1 MDQNRTPLLDAVAE
15 YAAGEPAYFKIPA
28 HRFER
33 GISPRWRKWTGDGI
47 FRFDLTEAE
56 GLDDLHG
63 AQGVIRQAQELAAD
77 LYGAR
82 KTYFL
87 VNGTTCGNEAMILA
101 ACREGEKILV
111 PRNAH
116 KSVLMGLILSGAHP
130 VYLMPPRQEESGLF
144 GGITPRQVEE
154 GFRQHPDCR
163 SVFLVSPTY
172 YGILSDIR
180 GIARVCHEH
189 DALLLVD
196 EAHGAHLYFGGG
208 LPRGAISEGAD
219 LCVQST
225 HKVAGSLTQS
235 SMLHV
240 GSDRVDPGR
249 LESCLHMVQSTS
261 PSYLL
266 MVSLDAARY
275 ELARNGTGM
284 MERAC
289 RMAQKARR
297 AICRIPGMHCW
308 GEEILGDAV
317 PALDPTRL
325 VITARQLG
333 ISGYQLADLLYE
345 EYQVGMELAD
355 DSRVVAVVTWANTG
369 EEMNRLTAALED
381 ISRRYRDSVR
391 GALSD
396 AQPHPTL
403 PPYVLSPRKAFFA
416 PKKSIPWREA
426 VGKIA
431 GESLIPYPPGIPLVY
446 PGERISPEIW
456 EYMERYRSA
465 GLHFH
470 GPADRN
476 LSEFQIIPEEI
487 L

>member
-1 MDQNRTPLLDAVAE
+1 MDQNRTPALDAVAA
-15 YAAGEPAYFKIPA
+15 YARREPAYFKIPA

-56 GLDDLHG
+56 GLDDLHC
-63 AQGVIRQAQELAAD
+63 AEGVIRQAQELAAE

-82 KTYFL
+82 KTWFL

-101 ACREGEKILV
+101 ACREGDKILV

-116 KSVLMGLILSGAHP
+116 KSVLMGLTLSGARP
-130 VYLMPPRQEESGLF
+130 VYLMPKQQEDWGIS

-154 GFRQHPDCR
+154 GLRQHPDCR
-163 SVFLVSPTY
+163 CVFLVSPTY
-172 YGILSDIR
+172 YGVLSNIR
-180 GIARVCHEH
+180 EIARICHEH

-208 LPRGAISEGAD
+208 MPRGAILEGAD
-219 LCVQST
+219 MCVQST

-240 GSDRVDPGR
+240 GTDRVDIGR
-249 LESCLHMVQSTS
+249 LEGCLHMVQSTS

-275 ELARNGTGM
+275 ELAKNGTQM

-289 RMAQKARR
+289 RMAQDVRGV
-297 AICRIPGMHCW
+297 ICRIPGICCI
-308 GEEILGDAV
+308 GEEILGESV
-317 PALDPTRL
+317 YALDPTRL
-325 VITARQLG
+325 VISARQIGL
-333 ISGYQLADLLYE
+333 SGYQLADLLYE

-355 DSRVVAVVTWANTG
+355 DSQVVAVVTWANT
-369 EEMNRLTAALED
+369 EEEIRRLTEALED
-381 ISRRYRDSVR
+381 ISRRYGHVR
-391 GALSD
+391 QSPAPSCRPLPAL
-396 AQPHPTL
+396 PE
-403 PPYVLSPRKAFFA
+403 YVRSPREAFFA
-416 PKKSIPWREA
+416 PKKKVPWEET

-431 GESLIPYPPGIPLVY
+431 GESLIPYPPGIPLVN
-446 PGERISPEIW
+446 PGERISREIW
-456 EYMERYRSA
+456 DYMEEYRQA

-470 GPADRN
+470 GPADRS